1 MLRSIVLI
9 GLLAMALFSGVAAPA
24 GLPATQTMRSEVLE
38 EVRSFQVDLP
48 ASYAR
53 ETDRRYPLLLVL
65 DGPEHRAHVV
75 ASTGFL
81 ARAGEMPEMIV
92 VSLAS
97 TVRVRDFTQT
107 DWPEAWVGGGGAG
120 NFIRFIEAELLPALD
135 SGYRT
140 DGYRILMGHSA
151 AGQFV
156 MHVLSSKPSLFGAY
170 IATAPSLDWDD
181 SLPGR
186 ELVQSLA
193 TLNTKKTFFYVARA
207 DDFDRPLADFDALV
221 AGLKASAPDSLRWQG
236 IAWPQETHA
245 SLPLLGQVD
254 GLRRLFSGYR
264 FHNDRLGEGL
274 EGAQAH
280 YTALSERLG
289 HAVPVPEAVINKL
302 GYRALQGDR
311 GDEALRIFRLNAAA
325 HPNSANAHDSLGE
338 ALAARGLATEAAE
351 AASVAAGLAASQD
364 LPNRGYYQSRAEKL
378 RAAASE

>member
-1 MLRSIVLI
+1 MLRSLVLI

-24 GLPATQTMRSEVLE
+24 GLPATQTMRSAVLD
-38 EVRSFQVDLP
+38 EVRRFQVDLP

-53 ETDRRYPLLLVL
+53 EPDRRYPLLLVL
-65 DGPEHRAHVV
+65 DGPEHRAHLV
-75 ASTGFL
+75 AGTGFL

-92 VSLAS
+92 VTLAS

-135 SGYRT
+135 AGYRT
-140 DGYRILMGHSA
+140 DGYRILMGHSS

-193 TLNTKKTFFYVARA
+193 TPLPHRTFLYVARA
-207 DDFDRPLADFDALV
+207 DDFDRPLADFEALV
-221 AGLKASAPDSLRWQG
+221 AGLKASAPDRLRWQG
-236 IAWPQETHA
+236 IAWPDETHA

-254 GLRRLFSGYR
+254 GLRRLYAGHR
-264 FHNDRLGEGL
+264 FHNDRLDEGL
-274 EGAQAH
+274 AGVQAH
-280 YTALSERLG
+280 YQALSERLG
-289 HAVPVPEAVINKL
+289 HAVPAPEAVVNAL
-302 GYRALQGDR
+302 GYHALQRDR

-325 HPNSANAHDSLGE
+325 HPHSANAHDSLGE
-338 ALAARGLATEAAE
+338 ALAARGLAAEAAE
-351 AASVAAGLAASQD
+351 AATAAAGLAVSQD
-364 LPNRGYYQSRAEKL
+364 LPNRDYYQGQAAKL
-378 RAAASE
+378 RAAASD